1 MKGKRK
7 MTATTASMPGG
18 LAVGGGVSL
27 GVTLLLSAVLAWL
40 VHRETIAMENIGYG
54 ILVLLLMAS
63 FLGAETAFG
72 RIRRQRLL
80 VCGLSGLIYFAL
92 LLSITALFFGGQ
104 YSGVGVTALLILAGS
119 GAAALLGLRR
129 GRGGKKIKSLRR

>member
-40 VHRETIAMENIGYG
+40 LHRESMAMENIGYG
-54 ILVLLLMAS
+54 ILAMLLLAS

-72 RIRRQRLL
+72 QIRRQRLL

-119 GAAALLGLRR
+119 GAAALLGLRQ
-129 GRGGKKIKSLRR
+129 GRGGKKIKPLHR